1 MHTRHEKLF
10 RWLERTFPGARLYG
24 PYHHGGRSY
33 FQWMA
38 RGRYLREV
46 IVPLVAANLDLLD
59 EPTRARFET
68 MVSRYGIPLAGSQR
82 ESAGDE

>member
-1 MHTRHEKLF
+1 MHTRHEQLF
-10 RWLERTFPGARLYG
+10 RWLERIFPGGRLYG

-46 IVPLVAANLDLLD
+46 VAPVVDANRDLLD
-59 EPTRARFET
+59 EPTRRRFEE
-68 MVSRYGIPLAGSQR
+68 MCRRYAIALPH
-82 ESAGDE
+82 ESAAP